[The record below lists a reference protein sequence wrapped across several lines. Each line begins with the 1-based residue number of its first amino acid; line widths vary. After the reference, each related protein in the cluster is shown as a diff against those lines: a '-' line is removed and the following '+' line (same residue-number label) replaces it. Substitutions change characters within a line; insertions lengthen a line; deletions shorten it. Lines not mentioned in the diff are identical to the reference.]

1 MKKYWKNGVMK
12 SFEELLIEYRHA
24 PRKKRDQM
32 WVMFIGLRNEFD
44 EIERDETNQLKVL
57 GQYD

>member
-1 MKKYWKNGVMK
+1 MKKYWKDGVMK

-32 WVMFIGLRNEFD
+32 WLMFIGPRNDFD
-44 EIERDETNQLKVL
+44 EIERDENNQLEFW
-57 GQYD
+57 GQHD

>member
-1 MKKYWKNGVMK
+1 MKKYWKDGVMK

-32 WVMFIGLRNEFD
+32 WLMFIGLRNEFD
-44 EIERDETNQLKVL
+44 EIERGENNQLKFW
-57 GQYD
+57 

>member
-1 MKKYWKNGVMK
+1 MK

-32 WVMFIGLRNEFD
+32 WLMFIGPRNDFD
-44 EIERDETNQLKVL
+44 EIERDENNQLEFW
-57 GQYD
+57 GQHD